1 MCKSSKQLISEI
13 EKNRESKV
21 IVYFTGDRPLA
32 SAMIAED
39 AVRQLYD
46 HLLSLEFK
54 EGKKRRID
62 LFLYSRG
69 GDVSVPWR
77 IVSMIREFCEE
88 FNVLIPYKAHS
99 AATLLSLGAD
109 TIIMGKKAELGP
121 IDPTLTRKNMGE
133 SSAPPQEISVEDV
146 NSFVSFIKDTANI
159 NDQDAVA
166 QLLNGLISQVG
177 PLNLGS
183 VNRQSNH
190 IRMVAR
196 KLLTTRNEKIE
207 ESKLNTVIE
216 TLIEKIYFHGH
227 AIARREAGDI
237 GLRIEIPNDNL
248 ESIMWDL
255 YLAYEEMLKLN
266 EPIDPDIELNDQES
280 KILQA
285 PIAVIESAEKK
296 HTFTIN
302 INLRK
307 KRQVPPNLNINL
319 QFQLPPAI
327 DLKALPQQTQ
337 EILNQIL
344 AQISAQLPQLV
355 QSEVARQSPLIGF
368 DVRAYGGRWIAD
380 R

>member
-1 MCKSSKQLISEI
+1 
-13 EKNRESKV
+13 
-21 IVYFTGDRPLA
+21 
-32 SAMIAED
+32 
-39 AVRQLYD
+39 
-46 HLLSLEFK
+46 
-54 EGKKRRID
+54 
-62 LFLYSRG
+62 
-69 GDVSVPWR
+69 
-77 IVSMIREFCEE
+77 
-88 FNVLIPYKAHS
+88 
-99 AATLLSLGAD
+99 
-109 TIIMGKKAELGP
+109 
-121 IDPTLTRKNMGE
+121 
-133 SSAPPQEISVEDV
+133 
-146 NSFVSFIKDTANI
+146 
-159 NDQDAVA
+159 
-166 QLLNGLISQVG
+166 
-177 PLNLGS
+177 
-183 VNRQSNH
+183 
-190 IRMVAR
+190 
-196 KLLTTRNEKIE
+196 
-207 ESKLNTVIE
+207 
-216 TLIEKIYFHGH
+216 
-227 AIARREAGDI
+227 
-237 GLRIEIPNDNL
+237 
-248 ESIMWDL
+248 MWDL

-319 QFQLPPAI
+319 QSQLPPAI